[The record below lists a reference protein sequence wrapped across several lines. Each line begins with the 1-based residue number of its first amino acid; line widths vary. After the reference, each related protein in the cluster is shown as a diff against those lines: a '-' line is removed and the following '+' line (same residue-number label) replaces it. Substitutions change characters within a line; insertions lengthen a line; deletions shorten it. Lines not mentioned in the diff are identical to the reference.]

1 MCTVSWFWT
10 AEGYELFANRDESRQ
25 RPKALAPRR
34 FSTERGRYLAPVDTE
49 AGGSWISVN
58 EHGLAVT
65 LLNFYQGK
73 ASSGAAARQAAGW
86 TSRGLL
92 VAELAPAPGVEAV
105 AERLGAVPL
114 ASYRPFTL
122 LALEPGRAAAWRWDG
137 EVLVDLGS
145 PPPMPLVS
153 SGVDVE
159 GAARWRTETLAVL
172 ESEAPYREAS
182 ASRSALHRRFHASH
196 RPEAGAYSVCMHRHD
211 AETVSFS
218 WIRVELGRVCF
229 DYAPGSPCVTPL
241 ATSLELPRRSS
252 RGEEAQA

>member
-25 RPKALAPRR
+25 RPKALPPRR
-34 FSTERGRYLAPVDTE
+34 FEAEGGSYLAPVDTE

-58 EHGLAVT
+58 EHGVAVT
-65 LLNFYQGK
+65 LLNFYQG
-73 ASSGAAARQAAGW
+73 ASRPVASGW

-92 VAELAPAPGVEAV
+92 VAELAPSPRVEAV
-105 AERLGAVPL
+105 AERLSPPAL
-114 ASYRPFTL
+114 ARYRPFTL
-122 LALEPGRAAAWRWDG
+122 LALEPGRAAGWRWDG
-137 EVLVDLGS
+137 ARLLDLGA

-159 GAARWRTETLAVL
+159 GATRWRTETLAVL
-172 ESEAPYREAS
+172 ESEASEP
-182 ASRSALHRRFHASH
+182 RSALHRRFHASH

-218 WIRVELGRVCF
+218 WIRVEPWNVRF
-229 DYAPGSPCVTPL
+229 DYTPGAPCTTPL
-241 ATSLELPRRSS
+241 TAALALPRRAALA
-252 RGEEAQA
+252 RAPA